1 MGILMTEKRKN
12 IVWAV
17 LCAAVYIVLL
27 WNLVPFVYGII
38 DDRSMMEIVSGQY
51 LGHPDAHTIF
61 SGYWYSLFLAGLYGL
76 IPNMDWYA
84 FLYLVLQGF
93 CMSLVIYR
101 LICRAGT
108 VWKRIAV
115 TVAVYAFFLAFTAQ
129 ALVQLTFTTT
139 AAVLG
144 VTVIFWYMT
153 TEKIRRADIALLF
166 VLCFLTQQVRYDIFY
181 MILPVCG
188 ILWVFRFFEKEQ
200 KNRWHLL
207 IPVCVLGVLGLGA
220 LGNMTGYGSQEWRAY
235 KQYDQNRTAVY
246 DFPTHTLPIYEGAE
260 DFYASIGIEKKSRAR
275 TLINYNYT
283 ADDRIT
289 PDFFGEYIE
298 AYDRTFPSDTSVR
311 YRILQSAKEYV
322 KGVLNGRFHVQHMA
336 ALILYGLLA
345 VWYFAKKNWRFCGK
359 IICATGIQVFLWMY
373 LLYTGRIPERVI
385 YSMNL
390 MLLVTVILLWTEVLQ
405 RMRISGRILRTGT
418 AVCCVFLFAVA
429 FFRVRELRQENL
441 EMSHRNG
448 DIEALKEYCME
459 HSENFYFNDVTSM
472 AFTTYNV
479 QLWRAKP
486 YTMNYMSLG
495 DWMSFSPIWQ
505 EKLEQQGIVSV
516 KEALYEWDSVFLI
529 CNFDKGL
536 EYLTLLYE
544 DVTCTE
550 VDKISGFTIYR
561 MEFL

>member
-12 IVWAV
+12 MVWAV

-27 WNLVPFVYGII
+27 WNLIPFVYGII

-61 SGYWYSLFLAGLYGL
+61 SGYWYSLFLTGLYGL

-84 FLYLVLQGF
+84 FSYLVLQGF

-101 LICRAGT
+101 LICREGIA
-108 VWKRIAV
+108 WKKIAV
-115 TVAVYAFFLAFTAQ
+115 TVAVYTFFLAFAAQ

-144 VTVIFWYMT
+144 ITVIFWYMT
-153 TEKIRRADIALLF
+153 AEKIRRRDIVLLF
-166 VLCFLTQQVRYDIFY
+166 ALCFLTQQVRYDIFY

-188 ILWVFRFFEKEQ
+188 VLWVFRFFEKEQ
-200 KNRWHLL
+200 KNIWHLL
-207 IPVCVLGVLGLGA
+207 IPVCVLSVFGLGA
-220 LGNMTGYGSQEWRAY
+220 LGNIAGYGSQEWQAY

-246 DFPTHTLPIYEGAE
+246 DFPDHTLPVYEGAE

-289 PDFFGEYIE
+289 PEFFGEYIE
-298 AYDRTFPSDTSVR
+298 AYDRTFPTGISVK
-311 YRILQSAKEYV
+311 YRILQSVKEYG
-322 KGVLNGRFHVQHMA
+322 KGALNRRFYVQHVA
-336 ALILYGLLA
+336 ALLLYGMLA
-345 VWYFAKKNWRFCGK
+345 VWYFAKKNWCFCGK
-359 IICATGIQVFLWMY
+359 IICVTGIQMLLWIY

-390 MLLVTVILLWTEVLQ
+390 MLMTTAILLWMEAL
-405 RMRISGRILRTGT
+405 RKARIFRHILRAGMVVVC
-418 AVCCVFLFAVA
+418 AVLFAVA

-441 EMSHRNG
+441 EMSHRNE
-448 DIEALKEYCME
+448 DIETLKEYCME
-459 HSENFYFNDVTSM
+459 HSENYYFNDVTSM

-495 DWMSFSPIWQ
+495 DWMSFSPVWR
-505 EKLEQQGIVSV
+505 EKLEQEGISSV
-516 KEALYEWDSVFLI
+516 KEALYERDNVYLI
-529 CNFDKGL
+529 CSFDKGL
-536 EYLTLLYE
+536 EYLTLLY
-544 DVTCTE
+544 DNVTCTE
-550 VDKISGFTIYR
+550 VDKIPGFTIYR
-561 MEFL
+561 LGFL